1 MSIDATY
8 NMKNTDIT
16 ITKVTMILT
25 ALAIITAP
33 FDELFVIEVGGLTL
47 RFSLIFIMAACF
59 CLLMGW
65 RQRKEILVPVGS
77 NLLISLLILNGVFS
91 FINSSGS
98 LMMQLGYQIWF
109 ALDVML
115 VLLCVNLFLK
125 EKDKHLLFILWTGVF
140 LAMAVICI
148 IQLLLGIWGIPFYQ
162 EQYFGRL
169 PRCDAFLSEPSYYAC
184 FVLPGWVT
192 FAWLLEQR
200 EEYIFSRKAQW
211 GIWLLFTVTLMF
223 STSRMGI
230 LMTAAWLVFR
240 LMAVCFAQRS
250 VRRDRLKVLAFLI
263 VASVLALLMV
273 WLIYAIA
280 NNELF
285 AVKNAIPPAQED
297 FSDRIMDTAGSD
309 TPRIEGMVWT
319 LRAFWENHLW
329 VGSSLGGVYAE
340 VMHLAPENVWQVSN
354 LCAELLVA
362 LGLPGFLVLVA
373 YLLRLVQKSVVA
385 GKSNKIV
392 IAVLWGIL
400 WQLGILQF
408 NNNGLRIYVW
418 VNIALLSIY
427 LPTKQLNLGVRKGS

>member
-1 MSIDATY
+1 MSIGTIY
-8 NMKNTDIT
+8 NMKNIN
-16 ITKVTMILT
+16 ITKVTMFLI
-25 ALAIITAP
+25 ALAVISAP
-33 FDELFVIEVGGLTL
+33 FDELLMIEVGGLTL
-47 RFSLIFIMAACF
+47 RFSLVFIMAACF
-59 CLLMGW
+59 CLLIVW
-65 RQRKEILVPVGS
+65 CQRKEILVPVGS

-91 FINSSGS
+91 VINSSES

-109 ALDVML
+109 LLDVML
-115 VLLCVNLFLK
+115 VLLCVNLFFK
-125 EKDKHLLFILWTGVF
+125 EKDKHLLFILWTCVF
-140 LAMAVICI
+140 VAMAVICI
-148 IQLLLGIWGIPFYQ
+148 IQLILGIWGIQFYQ

-184 FVLPGWVT
+184 FILPGWVT

-211 GIWLLFTVTLMF
+211 GIWLLFTITLMF

-240 LMAVCFAQRS
+240 LLAACFTHHSA
-250 VRRDRLKVLAFLI
+250 RRDRLKVLAFLI
-263 VASVLALLMV
+263 AASVLALLMV
-273 WLIYAIA
+273 GLIYAIA
-280 NNELF
+280 NNELL
-285 AVKNAIPPAQED
+285 AVKNSIPPAQEG

-309 TPRIEGMVWT
+309 TPRIEGMIWT

-340 VMHLAPENVWQVSN
+340 VMHVAPENVWQVSN

-362 LGLPGFLVLVA
+362 LGLPGFLALIA
-373 YLLRLVQKSVVA
+373 YLLRLVQKSIIA
-385 GKSNKIV
+385 RKDNKII
-392 IAVLWGIL
+392 IAILWGIL

-418 VNIALLSIY
+418 VNIALLSTY
-427 LPTKQLNLGVRKGS
+427 LPAKRLNFGVRKGS